1 MEMNEGR
8 VHLLKHTKFEDK
20 QWVCDYV
27 RSGCR
32 GAVYTNLEVN
42 TVLRSTPYS
51 GTCTA
56 DEYVLYKIEKRNT
69 LNRRAEEERISRA
82 KRLIIQIFKMLAWYE
97 AWKQLLMFN
106 NVHNS
111 VVIFC
116 TEENLRD
123 LAGHT
128 VCCMDGTFKIV
139 PEWYLLRIELI

>member
-32 GAVYTNLEVN
+32 GAVYTNLEVS

-69 LNRRAEEERISRA
+69 LNRRAEEERMYGEECSSARPV
-82 KRLIIQIFKMLAWYE
+82 
-97 AWKQLLMFN
+97 WK
-106 NVHNS
+106 
-111 VVIFC
+111 
-116 TEENLRD
+116 
-123 LAGHT
+123 
-128 VCCMDGTFKIV
+128 
-139 PEWYLLRIELI
+139 LLRLNIQKDIQDAGVVRSLETAFDV